1 MESGWGLLSGSS
13 PIEFDL
19 DFKGFKLLA
28 CMQFTPTQKTIA
40 AWGAIAAAFVLA
52 LWRLG
57 PVLAPFVVATVL
69 AYALTPVVDWLDHVG
84 RGRIPRLLAVLVVEL
99 LFVVA
104 VLALVLLVVP
114 ILAKELP
121 LIRDQLPVLLES
133 AAAVAQPLLT
143 QWGFEV
149 ALDLES
155 VKGFVKAY
163 LDTNLQDAL
172 GSVLSSLKIGGSVA
186 FSLVGNLV
194 LIPVALFYLLMEWD
208 GLMQQVRH
216 LIPPAMRPATDGFAR
231 DADAVL
237 GQYLRGQL
245 LVMLLL
251 AVYYSLALKA
261 FGLDLALPIGV
272 FTGLAVFVPY
282 LGFGVGLLLATFA
295 GLLQFTAAGGFS
307 HTLLMLVVV
316 YGAGQMLESF
326 VLTPKL
332 VGERIGLHPLA
343 VIFSLLAF
351 GQLFGFLGVLVAL
364 PVSAVLLVAIRRVRT
379 GYLASHLYKGP

>member
-1 MESGWGLLSGSS
+1 MESGWGLMQGSS
-13 PIEFDL
+13 PIEFAL
-19 DFKGFKLLA
+19 DFKGSRLLA

-52 LWRLG
+52 LWRLA
-57 PVLAPFVVATVL
+57 PVLAPFVVAAVL
-69 AYALTPVVDWLDHVG
+69 AYALTPVVDWLDRLG
-84 RGRIPRLLAVLVVEL
+84 RGRVPRLLWVMLVEL
-99 LFVVA
+99 LFLVA
-104 VLALVLLVVP
+104 GLALVLLVVP
-114 ILAKELP
+114 ILAKEFP
-121 LIRDQLPVLLES
+121 LIREQLPVLLET
-133 AAAVAQPLLT
+133 AAGAAQPLLA
-143 QWGFEV
+143 QWGFHV

-163 LDTNLQDAL
+163 LDTNFQDAL

-186 FSLVGNLV
+186 FSVIGNLV

-208 GLMQQVRH
+208 SLVQQVRQ
-216 LIPPAMRPATDGFAR
+216 LIPPALRQATDGFVL
-231 DADAVL
+231 DANAVL

-282 LGFGVGLLLATFA
+282 LGFGLGLLLATFA
-295 GLLQFTAAGGFS
+295 GLLQFTAIGGLS
-307 HTLLMLVVV
+307 HTVLMLVVV
-316 YGAGQMLESF
+316 YGAGQLIEGF

-332 VGERIGLHPLA
+332 VGQRIGLHPLA
-343 VIFSLLAF
+343 VIFALLAF

-364 PVSAVLLVAIRRVRT
+364 PVSAVLLVAMRRVRS
-379 GYLASHLYKGP
+379 GYLASRLYHG

>member
-1 MESGWGLLSGSS
+1 
-13 PIEFDL
+13 
-19 DFKGFKLLA
+19 
-28 CMQFTPTQKTIA
+28 MQFTPAQKSIA

-52 LWRLG
+52 LWQLA
-57 PVLAPFVVATVL
+57 PVLAPFVVAAVL
-69 AYALTPVVDWLDHVG
+69 AYALTPLVDWLDRLG
-84 RGRIPRLLAVLVVEL
+84 RGRLPRVLAVIVVEL
-99 LFVVA
+99 LFVV
-104 VLALVLLVVP
+104 VLLAIVLLVVP
-114 ILAKELP
+114 ILGQELP
-121 LIRDQLPVLLES
+121 LMREQLPPLLQRA
-133 AAAVAQPLLT
+133 AAAVQPLLT
-143 QWGFEV
+143 QWGFQV
-149 ALDLES
+149 ALDLEG

-163 LDTNLQDAL
+163 LDTNFQDAL
-172 GSVLSSLKIGGSVA
+172 GSLLSSLKMGGSVA

-208 GLMQQVRH
+208 GLLGQLRQ
-216 LIPPAMRPATDGFAR
+216 LIPPGLRPATDSFLQ
-231 DADAVL
+231 DANAVL

-251 AVYYSLALKA
+251 AVYYSLALKV

-282 LGFGVGLLLATFA
+282 LGFGLGLLLASLA
-295 GLLQFTAAGGFS
+295 GLLQFTAANGFS
-307 HTLLMLVVV
+307 HTLLMLVLVF
-316 YGAGQMLESF
+316 GAGQTLEGF

-364 PVSAVLLVAIRRVRT
+364 PVSAVLLVAVRRLRA
-379 GYLASHLYKGP
+379 GYLASHLYKG